1 MKYRFLPLLLATL
14 VPSFWAGPTLAA
26 GGAGSDDAVTGGD
39 QIQVAMTL
47 YAGGISFGKMDLDT
61 TFRGNDYHSVSNF
74 QTSGAVSAF
83 WQAEI
88 QATSSGKVAT
98 KTLQPA
104 LYDSFDINR
113 TGKKQ
118 EVSLTY
124 DKGEPKLFANP
135 VYSTTG
141 FEVKP
146 EDQKDTLDPLSAVTH
161 IVSGVAADAG
171 NPCNFTTRI
180 FDGRRLYSISL
191 SKVKDTEIKM
201 DNGLYAGKAAQCQVR
216 YKALGGM
223 RPRVLKSNEAFPMI
237 NVWMVTVKGNAG
249 HDFAVPVRLWA
260 DTKYGQLSVVADTL
274 KINGQTP
281 KS

>member
-1 MKYRFLPLLLATL
+1 MKTRYLPLLLAAFAL
-14 VPSFWAGPTLAA
+14 PASPAGAA
-26 GGAGSDDAVTGGD
+26 GGAGSDDAVQGGD
-39 QIQVAMTL
+39 QIQVAMTM

-61 TFRGNDYHSVSNF
+61 TFRDNTYHSVSNF

-88 QATSSGKVAT
+88 QATSSGKVGS

-124 DKGEPKLFANP
+124 DNGAPKLYANP

-161 IVSGVAADAG
+161 IVSGVASDGG

-180 FDGRRLYSISL
+180 FDGRRLYSITL
-191 SKVKDTEIKM
+191 SKVKDTDIKM
-201 DNGLYAGKAAQCQVR
+201 DNGLYAGKALQCQAK
-216 YKALGGM
+216 YKAIGGM
-223 RPRVLKSNEAFPMI
+223 RPRVLRTNEAFPII
-237 NVWMVTVKGNAG
+237 NVWMVSVKGANGRDYAI
-249 HDFAVPVRLWA
+249 PVRLWA

-274 KINGQTP
+274 KVNGQPP

>member
-1 MKYRFLPLLLATL
+1 MKYRILPLLLVL
-14 VPSFWAGPTLAA
+14 AGPALISPVWAA
-26 GGAGSDDAVTGGD
+26 GGAGSDYAATGGD

-61 TFRGNDYHSVSNF
+61 TFRDNTYHSVSNF

-88 QATSSGKVAT
+88 QATSSGKVAS

-124 DKGEPKLFANP
+124 DNGVPKLFANP

-161 IVSGVAADAG
+161 IVSGVAADGG

-180 FDGRRLYSISL
+180 FDGRRLYMITL
-191 SKVKDTEIKM
+191 SKMKDTDIKM
-201 DNGLYAGKAAQCQVR
+201 DNGLYAGKAMQCQAK

-223 RPRVLKSNEAFPMI
+223 RPRVLKTNEAFPMI
-237 NVWMVTVKGNAG
+237 NVWMVTLKGTTG

-274 KINGQTP
+274 KINGNKP
-281 KS
+281 AS